1 MVVSIKKVSIIG
13 LGALG
18 IMYGQHFSQKLPK
31 ENVRIIAD
39 KKRIEKYQTEGV
51 FCNGERCEFHFVAP
65 DEHVEPADLL
75 IFYC

>member
-39 KKRIEKYQTEGV
+39 KNVLKNIKLKGYFATENDV
-51 FCNGERCEFHFVAP
+51 NST
-65 DEHVEPADLL
+65 L
-75 IFYC
+75 